1 MNLLRKKY
9 VYKNEVMLILS
20 NKRSVGMALLY
31 IALVLCLIGILI
43 GILSIIGIIVL
54 YKSI

>member
-1 MNLLRKKY
+1 
-9 VYKNEVMLILS
+9 
-20 NKRSVGMALLY
+20 MALLY

-54 YKSI
+54 YKSIEKVKGSN

>member
-1 MNLLRKKY
+1 
-9 VYKNEVMLILS
+9 
-20 NKRSVGMALLY
+20 MALLY

-43 GILSIIGIIVL
+43 GILSIIGIIAL

>member
-1 MNLLRKKY
+1 
-9 VYKNEVMLILS
+9 
-20 NKRSVGMALLY
+20 MALLY
-31 IALVLCLIGILI
+31 IALVLCLIGVLI

>member
-1 MNLLRKKY
+1 
-9 VYKNEVMLILS
+9 
-20 NKRSVGMALLY
+20 MALLY
-31 IALVLCLIGILI
+31 IALILCLIGILI

>member
-1 MNLLRKKY
+1 MT
-9 VYKNEVMLILS
+9 
-20 NKRSVGMALLY
+20 LLY

>member
-1 MNLLRKKY
+1 
-9 VYKNEVMLILS
+9 
-20 NKRSVGMALLY
+20 MALLY

-54 YKSI
+54 YKQYRES

>member
-1 MNLLRKKY
+1 M
-9 VYKNEVMLILS
+9 V
-20 NKRSVGMALLY
+20 LLY

>member
-1 MNLLRKKY
+1 
-9 VYKNEVMLILS
+9 
-20 NKRSVGMALLY
+20 MALLY

-54 YKSI
+54 YKSIYKFKGLN

>member
-1 MNLLRKKY
+1 
-9 VYKNEVMLILS
+9 
-20 NKRSVGMALLY
+20 MALLY

>member
-1 MNLLRKKY
+1 
-9 VYKNEVMLILS
+9 
-20 NKRSVGMALLY
+20 MALLY

-43 GILSIIGIIVL
+43 GILSIIGIIVP

>member
-1 MNLLRKKY
+1 
-9 VYKNEVMLILS
+9 
-20 NKRSVGMALLY
+20 MALLY

-43 GILSIIGIIVL
+43 GVLSIIGIIVL